1 MKLINSSV
9 EVWKQKGYDVENI
22 LKHIEK
28 CGRVCYKSEDKITT
42 DSYIKFTNMLKS
54 AHHFSVFEHGTVY
67 LKIWKAG
74 GSPIVDKYKRN
85 PYSRVVSYWNSV
97 QRNVYDSPT
106 YYITTNMR
114 VILENDWEDDLQFI
128 CEPTEYHEKR
138 ITAHFICSIG
148 ISREFNRHRV
158 DSVSEQS
165 TRYCNYSKNKFGNE
179 LTFIK
184 PEWVA
189 NLNSKGYTEKNSD
202 SIREFFHMLEAN
214 ENSYMLLINKG
225 LKPQEAREVLPLS
238 TATELIHTAYKSD
251 WDHFFDLRTA
261 NSAHPDAQKL
271 ANSLKNLIYN
281 ADSRGR

>member
-9 EVWKQKGYDVENI
+9 KIVDQKPGLQGIYEQ
-22 LKHIEK
+22 IEL
-28 CGRVCYKSEDKITT
+28 GARVCYKSEGCIKYDEEGNSLTAKDFVDKIVHV
-42 DSYIKFTNMLKS
+42 YK
-54 AHHFSVFEHGTVY
+54 HQSVAAHGTVY
-67 LKIWKAG
+67 LKVPMNEVYNDLIYEIFIKDHWT
-74 GSPIVDKYKRN
+74 KYTC
-85 PYSRVVSYWNSV
+85 
-97 QRNVYDSPT
+97 DSNF
-106 YYITTNMR
+106 YYYTTNYR
-114 VILENDWEDDLQFI
+114 VLIENNALDVLKYF
-128 CEPTEYHEKR
+128 CEPTEHHERRVSVKV
-138 ITAHFICSIG
+138 ICPISV
-148 ISREFNRHRV
+148 SREWNRHT
-158 DSVSEQS
+158 SIAPSEQS
-165 TRYCNYSKNKFGNE
+165 TRYCNYSKDKFGNE

-202 SIREFFHMLEAN
+202 SIREFFHMLEAD